1 MKFLKRYYIYAI
13 EFIFGNII
21 FNIVYATI
29 KILTFYEIGATNES
43 FITNMIL
50 SFSETFIIYIVFFI
64 ISVVLQILYDKSIV
78 NKLNNKLKKTK
89 ERGNLLWIIK
99 KS

>member
-1 MKFLKRYYIYAI
+1 MKFFKKYYIYAI
-13 EFIFGNII
+13 ELILGNII

-29 KILTFYEIGATNES
+29 KTLTFYEIGATNES
-43 FITNMIL
+43 FIANMIL
-50 SFSETFIIYIVFFI
+50 SFSETFLIYIVLYI

-89 ERGNLLWIIK
+89 ERG
-99 KS
+99 